1 MTTISEKEG
10 NVFIEDIEDIGEG
23 IPESEEQ
30 VEAEEAGAEAEAEES
45 AEAADE
51 ETGAETESED
61 SEESAGESEAESN
74 NESSEEDEELN
85 VKYMRLMA
93 DFQNFRRRADRE
105 RSEIYARA
113 NENIMTGLID
123 VLDNFERALADDSA
137 EGDEGFKKGMEL
149 IFNQLKDVLTKSGLE
164 EIEAEGTDF
173 DPNFHNAV
181 MMEDTD
187 KVESGKVSEVLQ
199 KGYMLNGRVIRA
211 SMVKVAN

>member
-1 MTTISEKEG
+1 MTTIT
-10 NVFIEDIEDIGEG
+10 
-23 IPESEEQ
+23 SEEELREEQ
-30 VEAEEAGAEAEAEES
+30 TEQQENNQQANDQNETKQPGTESDENDAAEDGQT
-45 AEAADE
+45 E
-51 ETGAETESED
+51 ETDDPDQSD
-61 SEESAGESEAESN
+61 SEGDAGQM
-74 NESSEEDEELN
+74 SEEDEELN

-93 DFQNFRRRADRE
+93 DFQNFKRRSERE

-113 NENIMTGLID
+113 NETIVTQLLE
-123 VLDNFERALADDSA
+123 VLDNFERALT
-137 EGDEGFKKGMEL
+137 DENATEDENFRKGMEM
-149 IFNQLKDVLTKSGLE
+149 IFTQMKDVLSRSGVS
-164 EIEAEGTDF
+164 EIDAEGQDF